1 MTIVFAASPTRFGAM
16 EGCHHT
22 HHPQEL
28 QRTKPTTNMITA
40 ASMLNESLHT
50 QPDLTD
56 TPVATPSRRSRTPR
70 RGSAGLGAVLRS
82 RSKSRSRKNT
92 PQKRRGEEHIT
103 TGGDE
108 QQAKPKPRDRK
119 VLRMRVKSRGSQQMN
134 QDAALRLL
142 QEELYKK
149 KGPRRKSGSAFMP
162 ADQYWAKKAPRRK
175 SGSASSS
182 MPMDEWTSRFVEVME
197 NRMHRSSNE
206 NSNVL

>member
-1 MTIVFAASPTRFGAM
+1 MTTVFAASPTKFGAK
-16 EGCHHT
+16 ERCHHT
-22 HHPQEL
+22 HHAQEL
-28 QRTKPTTNMITA
+28 QKTKPTTNMIAT
-40 ASMLNESLHT
+40 ASMVNESQHA

-82 RSKSRSRKNT
+82 RSKSRPRKNT

-103 TGGDE
+103 TEGDK

-119 VLRMRVKSRGSQQMN
+119 VFRMRVKSRGSQHMN

-142 QEELYKK
+142 QDELCKK
-149 KGPRRKSGSAFMP
+149 KAPRRKSGSASMP
-162 ADQYWAKKAPRRK
+162 TDHYSAKKAPRRK

-197 NRMHRSSNE
+197 NRMHRSSSE
-206 NSNVL
+206 LSNVL